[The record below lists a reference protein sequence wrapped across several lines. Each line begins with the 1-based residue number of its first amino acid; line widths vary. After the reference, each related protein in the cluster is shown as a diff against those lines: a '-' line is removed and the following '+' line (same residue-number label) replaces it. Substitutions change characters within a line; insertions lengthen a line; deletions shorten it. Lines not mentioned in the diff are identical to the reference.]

1 MNKKFL
7 WVEEYRPRKVQDC
20 ILPPNLKKSFQEFV
34 DAGEFPSLL
43 LSGTAGVGK
52 TSIARALCDEL
63 GVSTIVINGSDEG
76 RYLDTVR
83 TRVKNFA
90 SSVSLSGSKHKC
102 VILDE
107 ADNMTPDVQSSLRAA
122 IEEYQ
127 NNCRFIFTC
136 NYKNKIISPLQSRC
150 SNFDFTLKK
159 SDALE
164 LQGQFFLRVKKI
176 LKENGVTAED
186 KVLVKLIQKHYP
198 DWRRCLNELQ
208 RHAASGEIDSG
219 ILTDVGELDVSQLV
233 KALKGKEFN
242 TVRQWVVENLDNEP
256 NIILR
261 KVYDVLS
268 TVLVGQSVPQLVLII
283 AEYQYKSSFVADQE
297 INLLAC
303 MTQIMVECQFK

>member
-1 MNKKFL
+1 MCSHHF
-7 WVEEYRPRKVQDC
+7 V
-20 ILPPNLKKSFQEFV
+20 LPLRNTRTTVAL
-34 DAGEFPSLL
+34 SLL
-43 LSGTAGVGK
+43 VT
-52 TSIARALCDEL
+52 
-63 GVSTIVINGSDEG
+63 
-76 RYLDTVR
+76 
-83 TRVKNFA
+83 TRIR
-90 SSVSLSGSKHKC
+90 SV
-102 VILDE
+102 
-107 ADNMTPDVQSSLRAA
+107 
-122 IEEYQ
+122 
-127 NNCRFIFTC
+127 
-136 NYKNKIISPLQSRC
+136 SPLQSRC

-283 AEYQYKSSFVADQE
+283 AEYQYKSKPSSLTRRSTS
-297 INLLAC
+297 LL
-303 MTQIMVECQFK
+303 V